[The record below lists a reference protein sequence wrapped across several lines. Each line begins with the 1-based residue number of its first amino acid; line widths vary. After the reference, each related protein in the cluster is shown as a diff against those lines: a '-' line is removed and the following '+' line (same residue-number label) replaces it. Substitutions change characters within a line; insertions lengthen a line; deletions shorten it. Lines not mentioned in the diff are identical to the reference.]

1 MQRPTLSQTPSAP
14 PERAQVAPTAL
25 RADSLQRPLALQRL
39 LLKQAPAAG
48 PQREPPDAKPQ
59 LSVQHLASLASLMV
73 EGSQSSPCSSLLS
86 PQASASVT
94 PLGIAGF
101 TRLLERVS
109 VGPDGLRLPLFEGFL
124 VASTPDG
131 IGVSEF
137 ENDGTSDASVSVAE
151 SDPPPPPPPPDCE
164 TPAWPL
170 EDGS

>member
-1 MQRPTLSQTPSAP
+1 VQSLPA
-14 PERAQVAPTAL
+14 AL
-25 RADSLQRPLALQRL
+25 RAESLQRPLALHLL
-39 LLKQAPAAG
+39 LLKQLPAAG

-59 LSVQHLASLASLMV
+59 LSVQHLASLASLMA
-73 EGSQSSPCSSLLS
+73 EGSQSSPCSSLPL
-86 PQASASVT
+86 PQAWASVT

-137 ENDGTSDASVSVAE
+137 EKEGTSDACVRVAE
-151 SDPPPPPPPPDCE
+151 PDPPPPPPPPPPD
-164 TPAWPL
+164 
-170 EDGS
+170 